1 MPPITII
8 SKTNLPERILRA
20 HPPPSRIYMRG
31 NLPNL
36 EKYKLLAVVGAR
48 RFSDYGEQVCR
59 GLIADLAPYPIIIV
73 SGLAIGIDSIAHE
86 SALQAGLT
94 TIAVPG
100 SSLDEHKIYPRQ
112 KRYLAKKILEA
123 GGCLLSEYA
132 PSHDSGQP
140 WMFPERNRIMA
151 ALSDAV
157 LVIEAQEKSGTLI
170 TARLALDY
178 NKEVLAVPGSIF
190 SNLSKGPHFLLSQGA
205 APVTSAKDI
214 VESLGLEWIDSDIE
228 KVKAKQ
234 AETKTLFESCTEEEK
249 SLLALLPCSR
259 DTLIQSLG
267 KPAQHVAMAIT
278 LLEIKGLIKEE
289 VGIIK
294 KR

>member
-8 SKTNLPERILRA
+8 SKPNLPERILRA
-20 HPPPSRIYMRG
+20 HPAPQRIYMRG
-31 NLPNL
+31 NLPDL
-36 EKYKLLAVVGAR
+36 DQYKLLAVVGAR
-48 RFSDYGEQVCR
+48 RFSEYGEQACQQ
-59 GLIADLAPYPIIIV
+59 LIADLAPYPIIIV

-86 SALQAGLT
+86 AALKAGLP

-100 SSLDEHKIYPRQ
+100 SGLDEKKIYPQ
-112 KRYLAKKILEA
+112 HKRPLAKKILDA
-123 GGCLLSEYA
+123 GGCLLSEYP

-190 SNLSKGPHFLLSQGA
+190 SSHAKGPHFLLSQGA
-205 APVTSAKDI
+205 TVVTCAKDI
-214 VESLGLEWIDSDIE
+214 VETLGLEWIDTDVKKIKE
-228 KVKAKQ
+228 KEAK
-234 AETKTLFESCTEEEK
+234 TKTLFESCSAEEK
-249 SLLALLPCSR
+249 ELLALLPCSR
-259 DTLIQSLG
+259 DALIQSLG
-267 KPAQHVAMAIT
+267 KSAQHIAMTIT
-278 LLEIKGLIKEE
+278 LLEVKGLIKEE
-289 VGIIK
+289 AGKIQ
-294 KR
+294 RT